1 MIFFILMI
9 NVLNCKFIQIPYLL
23 QNRTMLDRCTEVT
36 EHQLFGG
43 PPGLNV
49 TVT

>member
-1 MIFFILMI
+1 MI
-9 NVLNCKFIQIPYLL
+9 NVLNCKFIKIPYLL